1 MTVVHIGYLYGRN
14 NTGGAAIAATR
25 LHQALLVH
33 GVESHYICVHA
44 REAGENVHEMPQ
56 GWRRKIFLTLT
67 KLLRGVWKF
76 TPYRKSICLNLI
88 PMFGLEKLLK
98 EIKPDV
104 VHVQWLNADVASYEQ
119 IGKLPYLVV
128 FNLHDLNLILPE
140 VGGHPTD
147 NRYFEGVSRMNT
159 DWLNLWLWKR
169 KGRMIKRLNPVFIG
183 PSKWVVKACAKSIN
197 GKGYPGYAISN
208 IIDSVFKYIPELRK
222 SHDKFVILFGA
233 FGGRKNS
240 YKGWPDLEAALAL
253 LSEEMKKNCEVHI
266 FGESSSDMEVHGIP
280 LKFLG
285 PISDPIKMREIY
297 HQADVF
303 AFPSVQETQG
313 MTKIEAM
320 LCGLPVI
327 AFDRTAC
334 AEGIVNSV
342 SGWVVDDGD
351 VKAFADSLIK
361 QYEMASSCF
370 SAEPICMEIAQ
381 RAKAMFGE
389 DEVFSQILK
398 VYRMVVYG
406 RERDCQGN
414 RQSNGNKK
422 ER

>member
-1 MTVVHIGYLYGRN
+1 
-14 NTGGAAIAATR
+14 
-25 LHQALLVH
+25 
-33 GVESHYICVHA
+33 
-44 REAGENVHEMPQ
+44 
-56 GWRRKIFLTLT
+56 
-67 KLLRGVWKF
+67 
-76 TPYRKSICLNLI
+76 
-88 PMFGLEKLLK
+88 
-98 EIKPDV
+98 
-104 VHVQWLNADVASYEQ
+104 
-119 IGKLPYLVV
+119 
-128 FNLHDLNLILPE
+128 
-140 VGGHPTD
+140 
-147 NRYFEGVSRMNT
+147 
-159 DWLNLWLWKR
+159 
-169 KGRMIKRLNPVFIG
+169 MIKRLNPRFIG
-183 PSKWVVKACAKSIN
+183 PSKWVVEACAKSIN
-197 GKGYPGYAISN
+197 GNGYPAYAISN
-208 IIDSVFKYIPELRK
+208 IIDPVFKYIPELRK

-253 LSEEMKKNCEVHI
+253 LPEEIKKNCEVHI
-266 FGESSSDMEVHGIP
+266 FGESSSDTEVHGIP

-285 PISDPIKMREIY
+285 PITDPIKMREIY

>member
-1 MTVVHIGYLYGRN
+1 MKAPGAGAA
-14 NTGGAAIAATR
+14 TGGAAIASSR
-25 LHQALLVH
+25 LHQALLAH
-33 GVESHYICVHA
+33 GIDSHYVCVHA
-44 REAGENVHEMPQ
+44 REVGENVHEMPQ

-183 PSKWVVKACAKSIN
+183 PSKWVVEACAKSIN
-197 GKGYPGYAISN
+197 GKGYSGYAISN

-266 FGESSSDMEVHGIP
+266 FGESSSDTEVHGIP

-313 MTKIEAM
+313 MTKVEAM
-320 LCGLPVI
+320 LCGLPVV

-334 AEGIVNSV
+334 AEGIQHKIT
-342 SGWVVDDGD
+342 GWVADDIQSLAKGLEYFYEHHEDRGKVAQLAAELFDEKRIVD
-351 VKAFADSLIK
+351 SI
-361 QYEMASSCF
+361 F
-370 SAEPICMEIAQ
+370 S
-381 RAKAMFGE
+381 
-389 DEVFSQILK
+389 
-398 VYRMVVYG
+398 VYRNVDG
-406 RERDCQGN
+406 RG
-414 RQSNGNKK
+414 
-422 ER
+422 